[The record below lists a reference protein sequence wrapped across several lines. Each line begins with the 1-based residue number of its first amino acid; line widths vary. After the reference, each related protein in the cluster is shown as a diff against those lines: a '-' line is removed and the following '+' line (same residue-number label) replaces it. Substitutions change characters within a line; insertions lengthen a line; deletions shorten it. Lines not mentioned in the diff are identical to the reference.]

1 MSESSTKTSPH
12 YRWNDVP
19 KEELNPLIT
28 RQMIHGATMTM
39 ARIELR
45 KGAIVPEHSHANE
58 QISTIESGR
67 ALFVL
72 DGVEHVMTAGVSLV
86 IAPHVKHWVE
96 ALDDSIAVD
105 LFSPPREDWIRGEDA
120 YLRK

>member
-1 MSESSTKTSPH
+1 MSESSTNSGPR
-12 YRWNDVP
+12 YQWSQVA
-19 KEELNPLIT
+19 KEALNPLVT

-39 ARIELR
+39 ARIELK

-58 QISTIESGR
+58 QISTMESGR

-72 DGVEHVMTAGVSLV
+72 DGVKHIMTPGASLV

-96 ALDDSIAVD
+96 ALEDSVAVD